1 MHKAV
6 EDYLAI
12 KAYKREQR
20 KRKIDALLRRLPIK
34 PSTMAKLAACI
45 LAIAFGLWL
54 TKLFVENNTK
64 TRRQIAASAEANA
77 KWQAREKLELAEL
90 SKGPAWVR
98 WMQDAEHRKR
108 ETLNGTRTPSQLW
121 CDHQIERALRET
133 RGLTPT
139 TWKPGHNLK
148 NQPWCREMVERV
160 VWNVFIQDKISNP
173 LLTEELENKA
183 SDSKDE

>member
-20 KRKIDALLRRLPIK
+20 KRKIDALLRILPIK
-34 PSTMAKLAACI
+34 PSTMAKLAVCI

-98 WMQDAEHRKR
+98 WMQDAEHRKQD
-108 ETLNGTRTPSQLW
+108 ELAGTRTPIQLW
-121 CDHQIERALRET
+121 CDSQIERDSEQHCRRRFPSVET
-133 RGLTPT
+133 
-139 TWKPGHNLK
+139 
-148 NQPWCREMVERV
+148 
-160 VWNVFIQDKISNP
+160 
-173 LLTEELENKA
+173 
-183 SDSKDE
+183 DSRSGNTNSGRLQQIDR